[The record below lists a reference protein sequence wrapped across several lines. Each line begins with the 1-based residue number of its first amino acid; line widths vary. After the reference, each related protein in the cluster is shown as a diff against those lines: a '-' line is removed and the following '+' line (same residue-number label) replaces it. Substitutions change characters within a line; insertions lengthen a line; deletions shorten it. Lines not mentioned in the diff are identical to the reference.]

1 MSRRRS
7 SRKADKKRDIPEN
20 IASQFIKPPTFR
32 HLVRIAHIDVRGDVP
47 LLYALA
53 DVKGVGYSLAQA
65 VIKTLNLEPF
75 KPAGFLTDEEI
86 SKIEDVLRD
95 PIKYGIPTWMV
106 NRPRDPET
114 GEYLHYIGPDLDL
127 RIRQD
132 IELMKQIKCWKGIR
146 HTLGLK
152 VRGQRTRTTGRKGLT
167 VGVRRRRE

>member
-1 MSRRRS
+1 MSRRKS
-7 SRKADKKRDIPEN
+7 SKKTEKKKELPED
-20 IASQFIKPPTFR
+20 IASQFIKPTAYR
-32 HLVRIAHIDVRGDVP
+32 HLVRIAHIDVRGDTQ

-53 DVKGVGYSLAQA
+53 DVKGVGYSLAHA
-65 VIKTLNLEPF
+65 VIKTLGLDPF

-95 PIKYGIPTWMV
+95 PVKYGIPAWMV

-114 GEYLHYIGPDLDL
+114 GEDQHYIGPDLDL

-132 IELMKQIKCWKGIR
+132 IELMKQIKSWKGIR
-146 HTLGLK
+146 HALGLK

-167 VGVRRRRE
+167 VGVKRRS